1 MFPSELKSE
10 SSNSMFSISPSRLL
24 RNSSGMT
31 LLEIMIVLVILGG
44 LIGVLATQVTSRLG
58 KARVQEAKIQM
69 SEIHKALD
77 MYYTDCG
84 HYPTAEAG
92 LKALVEANSDCSNW
106 GPDPYLKKTP
116 KDPWG
121 SEFIYEMQDGRPF
134 IMSYGADQREQG
146 TGLNAD
152 ITSNDLDR

>member
-1 MFPSELKSE
+1 MKRHNWFL
-10 SSNSMFSISPSRLL
+10 NNR
-24 RNSSGMT
+24 GMT

-84 HYPTAEAG
+84 SYPTAEQG
-92 LKALVEANSDCSNW
+92 LGALVEAQSSCSNW
-106 GPDPYLKKTP
+106 GPDPYLKNMP

-121 SEFIYEMQDGRPF
+121 SPFTYEVKDGRPF
-134 IMSYGADQREQG
+134 LITLGEGGREGG

-152 ITSNDLDR
+152 ITSDDLDR